1 MGTLR
6 VDANLGSVLCNA
18 SLGCA
23 YGYFHSIIN
32 YAGHQGPDGRL
43 REEIKVSAHVRSALW
58 ISTSSAEHPVL
69 PNALRTYHPRQETV
83 RIGSRKQYLRD
94 IF

>member
-43 REEIKVSAHVRSALW
+43 REEIKVSAHVRIPPCGSPRHQRNTPYCLTPYAHTIRDKRRSGLALGS
-58 ISTSSAEHPVL
+58 ST
-69 PNALRTYHPRQETV
+69 
-83 RIGSRKQYLRD
+83 
-94 IF
+94 